1 MSGDRGIKVILLGES
16 GVGKT
21 NLIRVAMGKNFDPNE
36 NSTLTSSFFEEQIA
50 INNKNYLYCLWDTAG
65 QEAYRSLNKIFIKG
79 AKIVI
84 IVFAINFQYSF
95 EQVDFWINYTKD
107 ILGDDNYILALVGN
121 KADLYES
128 QQISDEEIKKKVDE
142 LKIKY
147 KLTSASEDSLGFKE
161 FLNDLLKEYIDK
173 FGASEINE
181 EKDEPFKIEKEK
193 TEDNNGD
200 NKNQNNNGKKKC
212 C

>member
-95 EQVDFWINYTKD
+95 EQIDFWINYTKD
-107 ILGDDNYILALVGN
+107 ILGEDNYILALVGN

-173 FGASEINE
+173 FGASEIKE

>member
-36 NSTLTSSFFEEQIA
+36 NSTLTSSFFEEQIS

-107 ILGDDNYILALVGN
+107 ILGEDNYILALVGN

-161 FLNDLLKEYIDK
+161 FLNDLLKDYIDK
-173 FGASEINE
+173 FGASEIKE

-200 NKNQNNNGKKKC
+200 NKNQNNNNKKKC

>member
-95 EQVDFWINYTKD
+95 EQIDFWINYTKD
-107 ILGDDNYILALVGN
+107 ILGEDNYILALVGN

>member
-36 NSTLTSSFFEEQIA
+36 NSTLTSSFFEEQIS

-95 EQVDFWINYTKD
+95 EQIDFWINYTKD
-107 ILGDDNYILALVGN
+107 ILGEDNYILALVGN

-161 FLNDLLKEYIDK
+161 FLNDLLKDYIDK
-173 FGASEINE
+173 FGASEIKE

>member
-36 NSTLTSSFFEEQIA
+36 NSTLTSSFFEEQIS

-147 KLTSASEDSLGFKE
+147 KLTSASEDSLGFRE
-161 FLNDLLKEYIDK
+161 FLNDLLKDYIDK
-173 FGASEINE
+173 FGASEIKE

>member
-36 NSTLTSSFFEEQIA
+36 NSTLTSSFFEEQIS

-173 FGASEINE
+173 FGASEIKE

>member
-36 NSTLTSSFFEEQIA
+36 NSTLTSSFFEEQIS

-107 ILGDDNYILALVGN
+107 ILGEDNYILALVGN

-161 FLNDLLKEYIDK
+161 FLNDLLKDYIDK
-173 FGASEINE
+173 FGASEIKE

>member
-36 NSTLTSSFFEEQIA
+36 NSTLTSSFFEEQIS

-95 EQVDFWINYTKD
+95 EQIDFWINYTKD
-107 ILGDDNYILALVGN
+107 ILGEDNYILALVGN

-173 FGASEINE
+173 FGASEIKE

>member
-36 NSTLTSSFFEEQIA
+36 NSTLTSSFFEEQIS

-107 ILGDDNYILALVGN
+107 ILGEDNYILALVGN

>member
-161 FLNDLLKEYIDK
+161 FLNDLLKDYIDK
-173 FGASEINE
+173 FGASEIKE

>member
-36 NSTLTSSFFEEQIA
+36 NSTLTSSFFEEQIS

-181 EKDEPFKIEKEK
+181 EKDEPFKIEIEK

-200 NKNQNNNGKKKC
+200 NKNPNNNGKKKC

>member
-36 NSTLTSSFFEEQIA
+36 NSTLASSFFEEQIS

-95 EQVDFWINYTKD
+95 EQIDFWINYTKD
-107 ILGDDNYILALVGN
+107 ILGEDNYILALVGN

-161 FLNDLLKEYIDK
+161 FLNDLLKDYIDK
-173 FGASEINE
+173 FGASEIKE

-193 TEDNNGD
+193 AEDNNGE